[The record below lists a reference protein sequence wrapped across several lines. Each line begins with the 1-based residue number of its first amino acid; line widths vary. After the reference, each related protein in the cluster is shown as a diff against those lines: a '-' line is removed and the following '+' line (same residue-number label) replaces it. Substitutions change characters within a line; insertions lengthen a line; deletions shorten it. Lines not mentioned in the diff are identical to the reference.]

1 MNLRSKPEILE
12 EIRRLRRRLR
22 ELEAENADWLP
33 GFGANTLE
41 NVHSQNGQLPSNG
54 TQSGAL
60 SEDRFENS
68 PIPMTDEDWSAAKKI
83 ADGLRAKGVSDIRAY
98 VREHPDLLASLAP
111 AVKILDANSAAV
123 RTYKAASK
131 QELLE
136 AFNEPPDLSTY
147 NPTTGLSDIFV
158 ELVQR
163 FSEGETRVEM
173 EGPDTALDGSV
184 IYIRTTTSI
193 ARGREHDWG
202 RVLQT
207 VEDFTTRKAAEES
220 LKIAK
225 LQAEEANMSKSEF
238 LARMSH
244 DLRTPLN
251 AILGFSEIIENEI
264 LGPIDIKAYRSY
276 ARDIHDSGAHL
287 LDLINDLLDLS
298 KIEAGQYELSETT
311 VALPEVVT
319 QVLRLVE
326 PDALKKRV
334 GLSASV
340 AADLPYLR
348 ADPRSTRQMLLNLL
362 SNAVKFTPDGGRV
375 SVDTCF
381 NADGLGI
388 KVTDTGIGIAPES
401 LKRVFEPFAQIE
413 PSLPHSYGAHRHP
426 AKTHPGTGLGL
437 SIVKALIE
445 LHGGKIEIE
454 SELGNG
460 TTAIL
465 RFPKDRAVNALGN
478 GPDA

>member
-12 EIRRLRRRLR
+12 EIRRLRRRLC
-22 ELEAENADWLP
+22 ELEAEYADQLP
-33 GFGANTLE
+33 DNEASTLE
-41 NVHSQNGQLPSNG
+41 DNPPLTRPALTGAA
-54 TQSGAL
+54 TGAL
-60 SEDRFENS
+60 TEDRFENS
-68 PIPMTDEDWSAAKKI
+68 PIPMTDEDWSAAKEI
-83 ADGLRAKGVSDIRAY
+83 ADSLRAQGVTDIREY
-98 VREHPDLLASLAP
+98 VRANPELLATLAP
-111 AVKILDANSAAV
+111 AVKILDANPAAV

-131 QELLE
+131 EELLE
-136 AFNEPPDLSTY
+136 AFNSPPDLSTY

-207 VEDFTTRKAAEES
+207 VEDFTARKAAEES
-220 LKIAK
+220 LQDAK
-225 LQAEEANMSKSEF
+225 KLAEEANKSKSAF

-264 LGPIDIKAYRSY
+264 LGPIGIEAYRSY
-276 ARDIHDSGAHL
+276 AGDIHDSGAHL

-298 KIEAGQYELSETT
+298 KIEAGQYELSETS

-326 PDALKKRV
+326 PDAEKKSV
-334 GLSASV
+334 GLSACI
-340 AADLPYLR
+340 AEDLPQLR

-381 NADGLGI
+381 TPEGLGI
-388 KVTDTGIGIAPES
+388 KVTDSGIGIAPEN
-401 LKRVFEPFAQIE
+401 LERVFEPFAQIDLA
-413 PSLPHSYGAHRHP
+413 SPHSAGAERHP

-445 LHGGKIEIE
+445 MHGGRIEIE
-454 SELGNG
+454 SELGRG
-460 TTAIL
+460 TTAVL
-465 RFPKDRAVNALGN
+465 HFPPERAIACMARSAGS
-478 GPDA
+478 

>member
-1 MNLRSKPEILE
+1 MSLRSKPEILE
-12 EIRRLRRRLR
+12 EIRRLRRQLN
-22 ELEAENADWLP
+22 ELEAEYADQLHVGEANA
-33 GFGANTLE
+33 LE
-41 NVHSQNGQLPSNG
+41 NSVLPANLPL
-54 TQSGAL
+54 TAPATGAL
-60 SEDRFENS
+60 TEDRFENS
-68 PIPMTDEDWSAAKKI
+68 PIPMTDEDWSGAKKI
-83 ADGLRAKGVSDIRAY
+83 ADGLLARGITDIRDY
-98 VREHPDLLASLAP
+98 VRQHPDLLATLAP
-111 AVKILDANSAAV
+111 AVKILDANPAAV

-131 QELLE
+131 EELLK
-136 AFNEPPDLSTY
+136 AFNAPPDLSTY

-207 VEDFTTRKAAEES
+207 VEDFTARKAAEES
-220 LKIAK
+220 LQDAK
-225 LQAEEANMSKSEF
+225 QLAEEANKSKSEF

-264 LGPIDIKAYRSY
+264 LGPIGVEAYKSY
-276 ARDIHDSGAHL
+276 AGDIHVSGAHL

-298 KIEAGQYELSETT
+298 KIEAGQYELSETR
-311 VALPEVVT
+311 VILPEVVT

-326 PDALKKRV
+326 PDAKNKSV
-334 GLSASV
+334 ELSTNIDK
-340 AADLPYLR
+340 DLPQLH
-348 ADPRSTRQMLLNLL
+348 ADPRATRQMLLNLL
-362 SNAVKFTPDGGRV
+362 SNAVKFTPSGGRV
-375 SVDTCF
+375 TVEACF
-381 NADGLGI
+381 TSEGLGV

-401 LKRVFEPFAQIE
+401 LERVFEPFAQLDLAS
-413 PSLPHSYGAHRHP
+413 PYNAGSDRHP

-445 LHGGKIEIE
+445 MHGGRIEIR
-454 SELGNG
+454 SELGRG
-460 TTAIL
+460 TSAIL
-465 RFPKDRAVNALGN
+465 RFPQERAIACIARSAGF
-478 GPDA
+478 

>member
-12 EIRRLRRRLR
+12 EIRRLRRQLCA
-22 ELEAENADWLP
+22 LEADYANRFATEPATTAEASLP
-33 GFGANTLE
+33 FARAVPKLSAT
-41 NVHSQNGQLPSNG
+41 
-54 TQSGAL
+54 GAL
-60 SEDRFENS
+60 TEDRFENS
-68 PIPMTDEDWSAAKKI
+68 PIPMTDEDWSAAKQI
-83 ADGLRAKGVSDIRAY
+83 ADGLRARGVSDIRDY
-98 VREHPDLLASLAP
+98 VRRHPDLLATLAP
-111 AVKILDANSAAV
+111 AVKILDANPAAV

-131 QELLE
+131 EELLK
-136 AFNEPPDLSTY
+136 AFNSPPDLSSY

-173 EGPDTALDGSV
+173 EGPDTALDGSI

-207 VEDFTTRKAAEES
+207 VEDFTARKAAEES
-220 LKIAK
+220 LQDAK
-225 LQAEEANMSKSEF
+225 RQAEEANKSKSEF

-264 LGPIDIKAYRSY
+264 LGPVGVEAYKSY
-276 ARDIHDSGAHL
+276 AGDIHDSGVHL

-311 VALPEVVT
+311 VTLSEIVT

-326 PDALKKRV
+326 PDAEQKSLR
-334 GLSASV
+334 LTSV
-340 AADLPYLR
+340 IADDLPLLR
-348 ADPRSTRQMLLNLL
+348 ADPRATRQMLLNLL
-362 SNAVKFTPDGGRV
+362 SNAVKFTPEGGQV
-375 SVDTCF
+375 SVHTCLT
-381 NADGLGI
+381 AAGPGI
-388 KVTDTGIGIAPES
+388 KVTDTGIGIAPDS
-401 LKRVFEPFAQIE
+401 LKRVFEPFAQIDAA
-413 PSLPHSYGAHRHP
+413 SPHSDGTDRHP

-445 LHGGKIEIE
+445 LHGGRVEIE
-454 SELGNG
+454 SALGQG
-460 TTAIL
+460 TQATL
-465 RFPKDRAVNALGN
+465 RFPRERAISAVTSNAGS
-478 GPDA
+478 

>member
-12 EIRRLRRRLR
+12 EIRRLRRRLC
-22 ELEAENADWLP
+22 ELEAEYADRLP
-33 GFGANTLE
+33 ENEANTLE
-41 NVHSQNGQLPSNG
+41 DAAAPTHLAAPA
-54 TQSGAL
+54 TGAL
-60 SEDRFENS
+60 TEDRFENS
-68 PIPMTDEDWSAAKKI
+68 PIPMTDEDWSAAKQI
-83 ADGLRAKGVSDIRAY
+83 ADGLRARGVIDIRDY
-98 VREHPDLLASLAP
+98 VRQHPELLATLAP
-111 AVKILDANSAAV
+111 AVKILDANPAAV
-123 RTYKAASK
+123 RTYKASSK
-131 QELLE
+131 KELLT
-136 AFNEPPDLSTY
+136 AFNSPPDLSTY

-207 VEDFTTRKAAEES
+207 VEDFTARKAAEES
-220 LKIAK
+220 LQDAK
-225 LQAEEANMSKSEF
+225 KLAEEANQSKSEF

-264 LGPIDIKAYRSY
+264 LGPIGIEAYKSY
-276 ARDIHDSGAHL
+276 AGDIHDSGAHL

-311 VALPEVVT
+311 IALPEVVT

-326 PDALKKRV
+326 PDAEKKSV
-334 GLSASV
+334 GLSACV
-340 AADLPYLR
+340 AENLPQLR

-362 SNAVKFTPDGGRV
+362 SNAVKFTPTGGQV
-375 SVDTCF
+375 TVDTCF
-381 NADGLGI
+381 SAEGLGI

-401 LKRVFEPFAQIE
+401 LERVFEPFAQLDLA
-413 PSLPHSYGAHRHP
+413 SPHNAGSDRHP
-426 AKTHPGTGLGL
+426 TKTHPGTGLGL

-445 LHGGKIEIE
+445 MHGGRIEIE
-454 SELGNG
+454 SELGRG
-460 TTAIL
+460 TTATL
-465 RFPKDRAVNALGN
+465 RFPRERAIACM
-478 GPDA
+478 ARSACS

>member
-1 MNLRSKPEILE
+1 MSLRSKPEILE
-12 EIRRLRRRLR
+12 EIQRLRSRLQ
-22 ELEAENADWLP
+22 ELEHENADWLSDFEVRPLSAGSEP
-33 GFGANTLE
+33 GEARAQQIHTG
-41 NVHSQNGQLPSNG
+41 V
-54 TQSGAL
+54 L

-83 ADGLRAKGVSDIRAY
+83 ADGLRAAGVVDIRQY
-98 VREHPDLLASLAP
+98 VRENPELLAELAP
-111 AVKILDANSAAV
+111 AVKILDANYAAV
-123 RTYKAASK
+123 KTYRAASK

-136 AFNEPPDLSTY
+136 AFNAPPDLTTY

-173 EGPDTALDGSV
+173 EGPDTAFDGSI

-202 RVLQT
+202 RVFQT

-220 LKIAK
+220 LQVAK
-225 LQAEEANMSKSEF
+225 KQAEDANRSKSEF

-264 LGPIDIKAYRSY
+264 LGPITIDAYKSY
-276 ARDIHDSGAHL
+276 AQDIHHSGSHL

-298 KIEAGQYELSETT
+298 KIEAGQYPLTETN

-319 QVLRLVE
+319 QVMRLVE

-334 GLSASV
+334 RLKSEISAN
-340 AADLPYLR
+340 LPHLHI
-348 ADPRSTRQMLLNLL
+348 DPRATRQMLLNLL
-362 SNAVKFTPDGGRV
+362 SNAVKFTPDGGEV
-375 SVDTCF
+375 SVDAHF
-381 NADGLGI
+381 GQEGLGI
-388 KVTDTGIGIAPES
+388 MVSDTGIGIAPES
-401 LKRVFEPFAQIE
+401 LDRVFEPFAQIE
-413 PSLPHSYGAHRHP
+413 QATAHSYPTDRQS

-445 LHGGKIEIE
+445 LHGGRIEIE
-454 SELGNG
+454 SEVGTG
-460 TTAIL
+460 TTATL
-465 RFPKDRAVNALGN
+465 RFPKERTIA
-478 GPDA
+478 

>member
-1 MNLRSKPEILE
+1 MNLRNKPEILE
-12 EIRRLRRRLR
+12 EIRRLRRRLS
-22 ELEAENADWLP
+22 ELEQENAGWLAELESQP
-33 GFGANTLE
+33 GLTGETAPNQA
-41 NVHSQNGQLPSNG
+41 V
-54 TQSGAL
+54 SGSAGLL
-60 SEDRFENS
+60 SDDRFENS

-83 ADGLRAKGVSDIRAY
+83 ADSLRASGVQDIRQY
-98 VREHPDLLASLAP
+98 VRKHPELLAELAP
-111 AVKILDANSAAV
+111 AVKILDANAAAV

-131 QELLE
+131 AVLLE
-136 AFNEPPDLSTY
+136 AFNEPPDLTTY
-147 NPTTGLSDIFV
+147 NPETGLSDIFV

-202 RVLQT
+202 RVIQT
-207 VEDFTTRKAAEES
+207 VEDFTARKAAEES
-220 LKIAK
+220 LQVAK
-225 LQAEEANMSKSEF
+225 KQAEDANKSKSEF

-264 LGPIDIKAYRSY
+264 LGPIEIDAYKVY
-276 ARDIHDSGAHL
+276 AQDIHQSGAHL

-319 QVLRLVE
+319 QVLRLVA

-334 GLSASV
+334 GLTASV
-340 AADLPYLR
+340 SQDLPHLR

-362 SNAVKFTPDGGRV
+362 SNAVKFTPDGGKV

-381 NADGLGI
+381 GNDGLGI

-401 LKRVFEPFAQIE
+401 LERVFEPFAQIE
-413 PSLPHSYGAHRHP
+413 ASQADRHP

-445 LHGGKIEIE
+445 LHGGRIEIE
-454 SELGNG
+454 SKLGTG

-465 RFPKDRAVNALGN
+465 RFPRERAIA
-478 GPDA
+478 